1 MEGVGEEASED
12 CVAIAEDSAAHSGR
26 VEARSSAAEAADAA
40 KEISGPANFTRTS
53 PVRPMRVPSSYGWAG
68 LVFSRVG

>member
-1 MEGVGEEASED
+1 MDRVDS
-12 CVAIAEDSAAHSGR
+12 VAIAADSGAHS
-26 VEARSSAAEAADAA
+26 EAIAEGPRSAAEAADAA

-53 PVRPMRVPSSYGWAG
+53 PVGPMRVPSSYGWAG